1 MSDTVSTLTLP
12 PATDADGKLLL
23 GPEEVRSLLRE
34 CCTQFQAGLIEVL
47 TNSIDGT
54 DDLFEDSKF
63 DERKLVT
70 DDDIFHFRAK
80 RGEWVQRFA
89 QTHRELFEKRLA
101 GNRRQGR
108 RPDPHRSLAS
118 LRVLNAYDHEKQAAL
133 SYAAELLR
141 PRTTRAV
148 DALDLRV

>member
-23 GPEEVRSLLRE
+23 GREEVRSLLRE

-89 QTHRELFEKRLA
+89 QTHRELFENRLA
-101 GNRRQGR
+101 GNRRHAPP
-108 RPDPHRSLAS
+108 PDAHPPLAS
-118 LRVLNAYDHEKQAAL
+118 LP
-133 SYAAELLR
+133 LL
-141 PRTTRAV
+141 TTSAH
-148 DALDLRV
+148 AT